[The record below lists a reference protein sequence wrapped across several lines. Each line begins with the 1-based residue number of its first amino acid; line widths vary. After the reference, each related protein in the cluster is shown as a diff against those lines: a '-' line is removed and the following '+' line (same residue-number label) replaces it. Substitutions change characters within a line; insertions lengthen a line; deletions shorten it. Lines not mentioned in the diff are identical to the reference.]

1 MRIELR
7 ERARRC
13 LMPEA
18 LLRADRGEALYV
30 TDCVDAA
37 SALEAAGFRT
47 TPRGALLAISPG
59 RAMIEALERQYPPPD
74 DALYRQLGRLRGR
87 PVSDAELALLASA
100 LKRLEIGG
108 RADPDFE
115 RKLRQTAAACL
126 RTGNGGALALCR
138 SIQIVSKEEPI

>member
-1 MRIELR
+1 
-7 ERARRC
+7 
-13 LMPEA
+13 
-18 LLRADRGEALYV
+18 
-30 TDCVDAA
+30 CVDAA